1 MMMHYRIG
9 QIIPATPTRGV
20 QKGEMDAPRWFA
32 LLTRP
37 QREVSAKAW
46 LDRQGVPTWYPA
58 ETAYRR
64 NPRGKA
70 KRQPYER
77 RVAPGY
83 VFARFTGW
91 PQWDRLFR
99 DEPCSRYL
107 RGAVGVDGRPMAITD
122 EVLSQMAMVPDQ
134 LERLRRQRDDARRIR
149 PGDKVEVLDGPM
161 QGWVVDVAS
170 LRGGMAMLMLPLLG
184 KDASAIDVTRLRKLG
199 VEA

>member
-1 MMMHYRIG
+1 MMHYRIG
-9 QIIPATPTRGV
+9 QTIPATPTRGV
-20 QKGEMDAPRWFA
+20 QEGEMDAPRWFA
-32 LLTRP
+32 LVARP
-37 QREVSAKAW
+37 QREQSARAW
-46 LDRQGVPTWYPA
+46 LERQGVTAWYPA

-64 NPRGKA
+64 VPRGKA

-91 PQWDRLFR
+91 PQWDRLFYT
-99 DEPCSRYL
+99 PPASHYV
-107 RGAVGVDGRPMAITD
+107 RGAVGVDGRPLAITD
-122 EVLSQMAMVPDQ
+122 EALAQMAMIPDE
-134 LERLRRQRDDARRIR
+134 LERLRRQQEEARRIR

-184 KDASAIDVTRLRKLG
+184 KDASAIEVTRLRKLG
-199 VEA
+199 VET